1 LTKSKQ
7 MKDQT
12 VSIDKQLNEL
22 LKIVEAQSL
31 EIKQIKECLSELIE
45 QTKPKSMGAYLFP
58 DCGYEWMFVQI
69 KLPADTWM
77 RIKAG
82 EHVKVAGNG
91 WDPEEG
97 VKPNPSDE
105 MFCWDFWEFKGGIG
119 KPMTVYMRSPHN
131 EYDSEFAYEGILL
144 EEFIEEFEDRSILN
158 EIATTS

>member
-1 LTKSKQ
+1 MTKSKQ

-45 QTKPKSMGAYLFP
+45 QTKPKRMGAYLFP

-69 KLPADTWM
+69 KLSAEIWM

-91 WDPEEG
+91 WVPEEG
-97 VKPNPSDE
+97 VKPDPSDE

-119 KPMTVYMRSPHN
+119 KPMTVYMKSPHN
-131 EYDSEFAYEGILL
+131 EYDSEFAYEGPLRDD
-144 EEFIEEFEDRSILN
+144 FIQEFE
-158 EIATTS
+158 EA